1 MDQKQI
7 KDFIAQ
13 KVPEG
18 YSLSKIQDMLKE
30 QGVHI
35 TFMELRLLASEIE
48 EQVWKQTEKDD
59 APPPAEEPAASMAQE
74 DAMEADSV
82 QDASEDPV
90 PPAEPQQDAPA
101 APPRQNSG
109 GTLQDRTSRRR
120 RQRYR
125 HIRLRGHRRMD
136 HRSDGA
142 SGPGQGVRTARP
154 AGHPRIPD
162 GTPEA
167 LCRSIDFR
175 FRRSKPPGIHR
186 RFFYS
191 VPDVFLSDRH

>member
-48 EQVWKQTEKDD
+48 EQVWKQTEKEE
-59 APPPAEEPAASMAQE
+59 APPPAEEPAADMTKEESIEPDSEPE
-74 DAMEADSV
+74 DAAGL
-82 QDASEDPV
+82 

-101 APPRQNSG
+101 AP
-109 GTLQDRTSRRR
+109 
-120 RQRYR
+120 
-125 HIRLRGHRRMD
+125 RGKTVVELSKIARP
-136 HRSDGA
+136 GAAA
-142 SGPGQGVRTARP
+142 SGTVTFGSGVTAEWIIDQMGRLGLDKASGQPDQQDIREFQMELQKLF
-154 AGHPRIPD
+154 AG
-162 GTPEA
+162 A
-167 LCRSIDFR
+167 
-175 FRRSKPPGIHR
+175 
-186 RFFYS
+186 
-191 VPDVFLSDRH
+191 

>member
-59 APPPAEEPAASMAQE
+59 APPAAEEPAADMPQE
-74 DAMEADSV
+74 EAMEPDAMQDEA
-82 QDASEDPV
+82 EDPV

-101 APPRQNSG
+101 AP
-109 GTLQDRTSRRR
+109 
-120 RQRYR
+120 
-125 HIRLRGHRRMD
+125 RGKTVVELSKIARP
-136 HRSDGA
+136 GAAA
-142 SGPGQGVRTARP
+142 SGTVTFGSGVTAEWIIDQMGRLGLDKASGQPDQQDIREFQMELQKLF
-154 AGHPRIPD
+154 AG
-162 GTPEA
+162 A
-167 LCRSIDFR
+167 
-175 FRRSKPPGIHR
+175 
-186 RFFYS
+186 
-191 VPDVFLSDRH
+191 

>member
-59 APPPAEEPAASMAQE
+59 APAEQPAPAEAAVMPEPEEEAE
-74 DAMEADSV
+74 DALPPE
-82 QDASEDPV
+82 EDPI
-90 PPAEPQQDAPA
+90 PAPAPQQEAAPA
-101 APPRQNSG
+101 AP
-109 GTLQDRTSRRR
+109 
-120 RQRYR
+120 
-125 HIRLRGHRRMD
+125 RGKTVVELSKIARP
-136 HRSDGA
+136 GAAA
-142 SGPGQGVRTARP
+142 SGTVKFGSGVTAEWLIDQMGRLGLDKASGQ
-154 AGHPRIPD
+154 PD
-162 GTPEA
+162 QQDIREFQIELQKLFGA
-167 LCRSIDFR
+167 
-175 FRRSKPPGIHR
+175 
-186 RFFYS
+186 
-191 VPDVFLSDRH
+191 